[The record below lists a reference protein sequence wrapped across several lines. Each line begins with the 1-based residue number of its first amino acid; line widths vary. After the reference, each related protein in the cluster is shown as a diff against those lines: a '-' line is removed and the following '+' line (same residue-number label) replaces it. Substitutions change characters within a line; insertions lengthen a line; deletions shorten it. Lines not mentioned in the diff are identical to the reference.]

1 IHFVK
6 GQLLRQQNRC
16 AEASAEYETVL
27 AVDPNST
34 PALINLGRCRIRSGL
49 LDEAIQVMEQSI
61 RLSPRDPFIGSR
73 SASLGEVHLLQSRID
88 EAIRWL
94 GRARSA
100 NPGRPRVHLWLA
112 SAYALKGE
120 TERAAGELAEARSLA
135 GEGTIPPISLACA
148 GRGCRRDDASGLSA
162 DVRRGP

>member
-1 IHFVK
+1 
-6 GQLLRQQNRC
+6 
-16 AEASAEYETVL
+16 
-27 AVDPNST
+27 
-34 PALINLGRCRIRSGL
+34 L
-49 LDEAIQVMEQSI
+49 LDEAIQAMEQSI

-112 SAYALKGE
+112 SAYGLKGE

-135 GEGTIPPISLACA
+135 GVGSYPSIAGMRPGADYVAKVHALYDTTYLAGLRRA
-148 GRGCRRDDASGLSA
+148 GM
-162 DVRRGP
+162 PEE